1 MTQFTWSEPQE
12 TKSKTGQLLNVSL
25 MPHKKKHCMVC
36 ALHCSDYLDAPV
48 RMFNAYYL
56 GIEGLH
62 LEFDPYDT

>member
-1 MTQFTWSEPQE
+1 
-12 TKSKTGQLLNVSL
+12 
-25 MPHKKKHCMVC
+25 MVC

-48 RMFNAYYL
+48 RTFNAYSL